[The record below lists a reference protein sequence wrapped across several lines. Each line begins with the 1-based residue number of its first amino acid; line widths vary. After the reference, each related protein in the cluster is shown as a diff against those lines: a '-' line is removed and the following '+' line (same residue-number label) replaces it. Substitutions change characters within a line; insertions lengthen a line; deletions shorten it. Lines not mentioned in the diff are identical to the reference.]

1 MTSKNDII
9 SKIYYDPAGFDGIKK
24 TLEDARKKDK
34 SITYN
39 DVKEWFEKNIEQK
52 KQLKGF
58 NSFVANE
65 AKFEYQI
72 DLFFIAPKDFPNET
86 NIGGVLCIDI
96 FSKFITIVPI
106 KHKTIPD
113 ILDAIKTIISKVG
126 KPKNVYA
133 DNEGAWSRGTEIEK
147 YFKDE
152 NINQIITLSHPNV
165 SERAIRTIKDEI
177 YKRVGKLPSDKKWS
191 ELLYP
196 ILLKYNFKSVHSSTT
211 LTPAEADKR
220 ENQFYVKLNLELN
233 RINKRR
239 YPEVAIGSNVKVYKK
254 KDKMD
259 KEHIPV
265 WQGKVYKVENITE
278 KFGQKYYQLEGYTQ
292 NGRAVPLLR
301 HEILKVN

>member
-1 MTSKNDII
+1 MNDKNDII
-9 SKIYYDPAGFDGIKK
+9 SKIYYDPAGFSSIKT

-39 DVKEWFEKNIEQK
+39 DVKEWFQKNIEQK

-58 NSFVANE
+58 NSYVANE

-72 DLFFIAPKDFPNET
+72 DLFFISPKDFPKET

-106 KHKTIPD
+106 KSKTIPE
-113 ILDAIKTIISKVG
+113 ILDAIKQIINKVG
-126 KPKNVYA
+126 KPKNVYS
-133 DNEGAWSRGTEIEK
+133 DNEGAWSKGTQIDK

-152 NINQIITLSHPNV
+152 NINHIITLSHPNV

-177 YKRVGKLPSDKKWS
+177 YKRVKTPSDKNWS

-196 ILLKYNFKSVHSSTT
+196 ILLKYNFVSVHSSTG
-211 LTPAEADKR
+211 LTPAEADKK
-220 ENQFYVKLNLELN
+220 ENQFYVKLNLEMH
-233 RINKRR
+233 RISKRR
-239 YPEVAIGSNVKVYKK
+239 YPNIEINDNVKVYKK
-254 KDKMD
+254 KDKLD

-265 WQGKVYKVENITE
+265 WQSKVYKVDNIIE
-278 KFGQKYYQLEGYTQ
+278 KFGQKYYYLDGYTQ
-292 NGRAVPLLR
+292 NGKRVPLLR